1 MKKTI
6 ITSIITV
13 ILVLATM
20 VTTFIATMNN
30 LKIVA
35 NEEEGCVLVEC
46 FGQLWYC
53 EAEKI

>member
-1 MKKTI
+1 MKKNIIIAITLI
-6 ITSIITV
+6 ILIFITSV
-13 ILVLATM
+13 I
-20 VTTFIATMNN
+20 TFITTMNH

-35 NEEEGCVLVEC
+35 NEKENCVLVEC